1 MRVRVLCSDC
11 ESEMVIKIIESDY
24 NADQMKYCPF
34 CGVDSVSEVD
44 DE

>member
-11 ESEMVIKIIESDY
+11 ESEMIIKIIESDY
-24 NADQMKYCPF
+24 NADQISCCPF
-34 CGVDSVSEVD
+34 CAADSLSEVD